1 MNSAEANRVIH
12 NTSIHKMCNPLWV
25 ATWTLLVL
33 FQIVLRAPAAR
44 GQVGSSAASLRVR
57 VTDSL
62 AETPIER
69 ARVELM
75 KFPDGV
81 MQQGF
86 SDSSGSLEFSGLAA
100 QTYVLRA
107 TKHGYL
113 DAELQVD
120 VRRGEFAR
128 SVGLSMQRTQA
139 ERNEPAQGSVAARNL
154 SIPDA
159 ALREFQLGAKF
170 LNTEKNLSKSIV
182 HFQRA
187 IELYPDYSD
196 AYFLLGTAQMQL
208 NDAKAAETS
217 LRKAIALDA
226 HRTGPYYP
234 LSMLL
239 FGQRRFN
246 DEEELLLSAQKQDAA
261 DWRWPFELAR
271 CHAQQSRWD
280 RALQYGLAA
289 TGIANAPSKVHL
301 LLADIYANSDKPR
314 EAVAELELFAQ
325 LDPQSAYMARVRE
338 VLPALRQRAAAAPQ
352 QPR

>member
-1 MNSAEANRVIH
+1 MRS
-12 NTSIHKMCNPLWV
+12 PLALASTV
-25 ATWTLLVL
+25 
-33 FQIVLRAPAAR
+33 PH
-44 GQVGSSAASLRVR
+44 SLRVKSVAFLLISLCGVGTPSSAFAQGSDHIGQIAVR
-57 VTDSL
+57 VRERQT
-62 AETPIER
+62 EGPIAQVCVQLIR
-69 ARVELM
+69 
-75 KFPDGV
+75 FPDGILLEQFTGSDGGV
-81 MQQGF
+81 QF
-86 SDSSGSLEFSGLAA
+86 SSISVGAY
-100 QTYVLRA
+100 TIRA
-107 TKHGYL
+107 TRQGYQPGEVHVDFL
-113 DAELQVD
+113 RGDGGLQSVD
-120 VRRGEFAR
+120 IPLTPLEQRGTGTPGGAVSADDLKIPENARKEF
-128 SVGLSMQRTQA
+128 
-139 ERNEPAQGSVAARNL
+139 ERGKRLLNEKKDQQ
-154 SIPDA
+154 
-159 ALREFQLGAKF
+159 E
-170 LNTEKNLSKSIV
+170 SIV

-280 RALQYGLAA
+280 RALQYGLAT

-325 LDPQSAYMARVRE
+325 LDPQSPYMARVRE
-338 VLPALRQRAAAAPQ
+338 VLPVMRQRAASAPA
-352 QPR
+352 QP